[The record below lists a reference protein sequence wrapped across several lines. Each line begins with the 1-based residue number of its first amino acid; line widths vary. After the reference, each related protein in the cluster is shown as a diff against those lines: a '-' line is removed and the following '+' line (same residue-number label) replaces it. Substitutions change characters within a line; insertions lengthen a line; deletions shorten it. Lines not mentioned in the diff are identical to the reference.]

1 MKFIIFEEVGWGYS
15 KLAVVVDAALREIGL
30 KRDIEVI
37 ANARF
42 FHKYGV
48 KSTPALSI
56 DGEIVF
62 EGYEPSLN
70 EMIKLLSKTLT

>member
-15 KLAVVVDAALREIGL
+15 KLAVVVDAALRKIGIKGDVEI
-30 KRDIEVI
+30 I

-42 FHKYGV
+42 FPRYGV

-56 DGEIVF
+56 DGDIVF
-62 EGYEPSLN
+62 EGYEPSLD
-70 EMIKLLSKTLT
+70 EMIELLSKILA